1 MRMKDETT
9 WLTDISQVPNVNN
22 ESLKRALIS
31 LDGCGQKIKTAALEE
46 LLKRIK
52 ERSDKALES
61 GPAVVKEAQEII
73 NAKEE
78 INAFQKE
85 NVELRGKV
93 ADLKSELRGIYDE
106 QAGESL

>member
-52 ERSDKALES
+52 ERSDKAL
-61 GPAVVKEAQEII
+61 VKEAQEII

-93 ADLKSELRGIYDE
+93 ADLKSELQGIYDE

>member
-1 MRMKDETT
+1 MICVKDETTNTT
-9 WLTDISQVPNVNN
+9 WLTDISQVPNVND

-52 ERSDKALES
+52 ERSDKAL
-61 GPAVVKEAQEII
+61 VKEAQEII
-73 NAKEE
+73 NAKEAE

-93 ADLKSELRGIYDE
+93 ADLKSELQGIYDE

>member
-31 LDGCGQKIKTAALEE
+31 LNGCGQKIKTAALEE

-52 ERSDKALES
+52 ERSDKAL
-61 GPAVVKEAQEII
+61 VKEAQEII

-93 ADLKSELRGIYDE
+93 ADLKSELQGIYDE